1 MAKVLSSY
9 RFVSVVFVVVVL
21 VNVQFS
27 FAVLPVIF
35 VSYISFFLPFFSW
48 QPSFRNVVENFFR
61 LFLLSFSHFS
71 IANFKQCWV
80 ISPYFSRFP
89 PFKNS
94 HHPSFPLPSP
104 KPLPVLPP
112 PILLSSSPR
121 STSTKF
127 FVHFRSA
134 CIVNPLLFRSCLEV
148 LFERPRNVPLPS
160 HLSRQKSA

>member
-48 QPSFRNVVENFFR
+48 QPSFRNVVENFVR

-80 ISPYFSRFP
+80 ISPFFARIP
-89 PFKNS
+89 PF
-94 HHPSFPLPSP
+94 
-104 KPLPVLPP
+104 
-112 PILLSSSPR
+112 
-121 STSTKF
+121 
-127 FVHFRSA
+127 
-134 CIVNPLLFRSCLEV
+134 
-148 LFERPRNVPLPS
+148 
-160 HLSRQKSA
+160 